1 MSLLGTAVALLILFW
16 LLGQVGATRTT
27 QVTYL
32 LPIFGLFWG
41 SLIGEP
47 ITGRIVGSLLLI
59 VLGIFIVN
67 GGLEWVLR
75 HRGYRGQVVGDRGQ

>member
-1 MSLLGTAVALLILFW
+1 MLA
-16 LLGQVGATRTT
+16 QVGATRTA

-75 HRGYRGQVVGDRGQ
+75 RRDYGGQGTGYR